1 MSGRLPPA
9 GCEVYRGSAGG
20 GIEQPASSQSPPN
33 SASSPIRKRDCK
45 SKTEW
50 SAWSAFELSISPPPE
65 SLACPASC
73 FNPGPKPSA
82 RLPSAVDDPLALTST
97 VPLKKSFWPLADNCA
112 ISPVV
117 AGEFDAASGP
127 RRSKLCPRADSAL
140 LFIRLGL
147 QTQSLTFEVH

>member
-1 MSGRLPPA
+1 M
-9 GCEVYRGSAGG
+9 VRG
-20 GIEQPASSQSPPN
+20 
-33 SASSPIRKRDCK
+33 
-45 SKTEW
+45 
-50 SAWSAFELSISPPPE
+50 
-65 SLACPASC
+65 
-73 FNPGPKPSA
+73 KPY
-82 RLPSAVDDPLALTST
+82 DPLALTST

-147 QTQSLTFEVH
+147 QTQSLTFEVHKKAAHAQTTPAPYHTPNKQRAGGVVEVCQLRFCSFVESRVILIIVYVEGFGY